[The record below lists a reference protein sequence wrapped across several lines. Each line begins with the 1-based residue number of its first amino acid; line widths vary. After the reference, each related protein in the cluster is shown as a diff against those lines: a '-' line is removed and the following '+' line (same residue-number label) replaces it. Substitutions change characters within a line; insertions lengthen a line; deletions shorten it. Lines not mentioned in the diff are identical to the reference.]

1 MTIEDSF
8 ASRRGG
14 RWLVKAA
21 LVLGGVL
28 FVARYLVLGLLYVKS
43 LVANGSISSLD
54 ILGVWYFFLLGHAF
68 SYPLVFWSVFVASLA
83 LVAVALFG
91 GRPRKV
97 ARVALALVGLAI
109 LITPVIHRYR
119 PAVRAE
125 SDTVMRVPTMPNVL
139 WSAPKA
145 FAAGAEIRRCVYELH
160 GWNVEGAL
168 YYMETCG
175 ARVSQWRYAL
185 QTDSRQQVI
194 AVPGDVLR
202 ELAPRP
208 TDSVN
213 ATMPGDDALQ
223 ISTRGPV
230 LVSPDGVWRAF
241 IARHL
246 YGPEDVVVVSA
257 ARQDL

>member
-1 MTIEDSF
+1 MTIE
-8 ASRRGG
+8 ASSTPRRGG
-14 RWLVKAA
+14 RWLVTAA

-54 ILGVWYFFLLGHAF
+54 ILGMWYFFLLGHAF
-68 SYPLVFWSVFVASLA
+68 SYPAVFWSVFVASLV

-91 GRPRKV
+91 GRPRKG
-97 ARVALALVGLAI
+97 ARVALALVGLVI

-125 SDTVMRVPTMPNVL
+125 PDMVMRVPTMPNVL

-145 FAAGAEIRRCVYELH
+145 FAAGAEIRRCVFELH
-160 GWNVEGAL
+160 GWDVGGGL
-168 YYMETCG
+168 YYTETCG
-175 ARVSQWRYAL
+175 ARVSQWRYAP
-185 QTDSRQQVI
+185 QADSRQQVAAI
-194 AVPGDVLR
+194 PSDVLR

-213 ATMPGDDALQ
+213 ATMPGDDALHV
-223 ISTRGPV
+223 P
-230 LVSPDGVWRAF
+230 
-241 IARHL
+241 
-246 YGPEDVVVVSA
+246 PEG
-257 ARQDL
+257 RF